1 MKRGNIIRAIAIC
14 IFRKDDSILVAEG
27 FDKVKQDY
35 FYRPI
40 GGGIE
45 FGETSAQALEREVLE
60 EIGANIKNL
69 IHLGTLEN
77 IFTYNGIPRH
87 EFVFVYDGEFAD
99 LSIYQKA
106 SFLGLEDNG
115 EPFKLIWKP
124 ISEFQDNRLRL
135 VPEELLALIQ
145 ETRGESG

>member
-1 MKRGNIIRAIAIC
+1 MIRNNIRAIAIC
-14 IFRKDDSILVAEG
+14 VFRKNDSILVAEG

-45 FGETSAQALEREVLE
+45 FGEKSTEALEREVFE
-60 EIGANIKNL
+60 EIGANVRNL

-87 EFVFVYDGEFAD
+87 EFVFVYDGEFVDA
-99 LSIYQKA
+99 SFYQKP
-106 SFLGLEDNG
+106 SFMGLEDNG
-115 EPFKLIWKP
+115 EEFKLMWKS
-124 ISEFQDNRLRL
+124 INELRDKGLRL

-145 ETRGESG
+145 